1 MTHKTHRA
9 GRRTKAAPSMLIVWQ
24 PSRRQKKIAK
34 NVKNMDGSIR
44 EKEEKKSH
52 TCRTLF
58 HLTHA
63 LLVALD
69 TPLRAALFG

>member
-1 MTHKTHRA
+1 MTRKTQRA
-9 GRRTKAAPSMLIVWQ
+9 GRGTKAAPSMLIVWQ

-44 EKEEKKSH
+44 EKEAKEIH
-52 TCRTLF
+52 ICRTLF

-63 LLVALD
+63 LLPALD
-69 TPLRAALFG
+69 TPLWAALFG